1 MLKPRFVVVS
11 FFSGLKGGTGKSTL
25 ASNTAIALSQALKS
39 NVLLIDLGLDST
51 ATSSRILGINP
62 GKYGTVDYINSTVD
76 NVDQL
81 ISRSPITPSVYVI
94 PPGTL
99 RTWQLSID
107 PESAQAR
114 FNGLI
119 NHSVMKTLSQ
129 AVIIDLPAHMDQ
141 VITVNSL
148 IQSSIINVVLDYAT
162 YSDSVA
168 QEIDEY
174 YIQPMMAK
182 GFRKI
187 VNVVLNK
194 AIPGLDVMESK
205 IRGFTHN
212 GEFFILPMSPIVH
225 YLTSIMK
232 SLVMYAPKGSL
243 ADFRIPFDKYIDTL
257 AKQIKAILTGTY

>member
-39 NVLLIDLGLDST
+39 NVVLIDLGLDST

-62 GKYGTVDYINSTVD
+62 DKYGAVDYVNGTVD

-81 ISRSPITPSVYVI
+81 ISRSPIIPSVYVI

-107 PESAQAR
+107 PETAQAR
-114 FNGLI
+114 FNNLI
-119 NHSVMKTLSQ
+119 NHSVMKTISQ
-129 AVIIDLPAHMDQ
+129 VVVIDLPAHMDQ
-141 VITVNSL
+141 AITINSL

-174 YIQPMMAK
+174 YIQPMIAK
-182 GFRKI
+182 GFKKI
-187 VNVVLNK
+187 INVILNK
-194 AIPGLDVMESK
+194 AIPGLDLMESK
-205 IRGFTHN
+205 IRGGFIHN
-212 GEFFILPMSPIVH
+212 GEFFVLPMSP
-225 YLTSIMK
+225 
-232 SLVMYAPKGSL
+232 
-243 ADFRIPFDKYIDTL
+243 
-257 AKQIKAILTGTY
+257 